1 MRSIDVAKYPR
12 RLVRA
17 ANGDPLVSE
26 PRVVSSQRLRE
37 GWPPIS
43 EDEIELPSG
52 ARRRWIRMHFGTSA
66 AVLPLTKEREIVL
79 TREYRHGLGRVAF
92 TLPGG
97 SAKDG
102 ESAEACA
109 RRELLEET
117 GYQAARLLEMY
128 AGNNLTAYLEGT
140 LHLFLAK
147 DCRATDRRP
156 DPDEIQGIERMSVTQ
171 AWPALGRGN
180 SSPQSSHW
188 RSSWQ
193 TPAGGSSDSQRTA
206 VGTVGDAAPDAGTRT
221 IRRVGTDPASGENR
235 RFPGEDAW
243 GRI

>member
-1 MRSIDVAKYPR
+1 
-12 RLVRA
+12 
-17 ANGDPLVSE
+17 
-26 PRVVSSQRLRE
+26 
-37 GWPPIS
+37 
-43 EDEIELPSG
+43 
-52 ARRRWIRMHFGTSA
+52 MHFGTSA

-147 DCRATDRRP
+147 DCRATERRP

-171 AWPALGRGN
+171 ALARARSGDFESSVITLAILMADARG
-180 SSPQSSHW
+180 W
-188 RSSWQ
+188 LI
-193 TPAGGSSDSQRTA
+193 G
-206 VGTVGDAAPDAGTRT
+206 
-221 IRRVGTDPASGENR
+221 
-235 RFPGEDAW
+235 
-243 GRI
+243 

>member
-1 MRSIDVAKYPR
+1 
-12 RLVRA
+12 
-17 ANGDPLVSE
+17 
-26 PRVVSSQRLRE
+26 
-37 GWPPIS
+37 
-43 EDEIELPSG
+43 
-52 ARRRWIRMHFGTSA
+52 MHFGTSA

-117 GYQAARLLEMY
+117 GYQASRLLEMY

-147 DCRATDRRP
+147 DCRPTERRP

-171 AWPALGRGN
+171 ALARA
-180 SSPQSSHW
+180 
-188 RSSWQ
+188 R
-193 TPAGGSSDSQRTA
+193 
-206 VGTVGDAAPDAGTRT
+206 
-221 IRRVGTDPASGENR
+221 SGE
-235 RFPGEDAW
+235 FESTVVTLAILMADARGW
-243 GRI
+243 LIG